1 MIMEL
6 PDSVLRFLGTP
17 RPMLIGGEWVGA
29 ESNGWE
35 ATVNPADGKVIG
47 EYAIAGKASVD
58 QAVVAARQAFE
69 NRDWS
74 KITPA
79 QRAKLLWKVAEL
91 IEANAQELA
100 VLETL
105 DGGKLFADTL
115 NGEIPAAA
123 ESFRYYAGWCTKM
136 DGRTTQPSVSEKEFH
151 TYIQREPIGVVGHIV
166 PWNGPLVMAAWKL
179 APALAAGCTCVL
191 KPSEQTPLSTL
202 LMGELFERA
211 GFPPGV
217 VNIVTGDGSTGAKL
231 VEHPEVD
238 KISFTGSSATARK
251 LLLAASG
258 NLKKVSLELGGK
270 SPVLVFA
277 DADIDRAISGA
288 AEAIFANAG
297 QVCVAGS
304 RLLVERS
311 VFEQVVDGVSRIAN
325 SLKLGPGFD
334 SESQMGPLISER
346 HRNYVHALVTSGVR
360 EGAEALSGG
369 EQCSGVGYFY
379 KPTVLV
385 NVNQEMSVV
394 REEIFGPVVTAM
406 AFDDPEEGIALAND
420 TPYGLA
426 GSIWTRDLIKAHRM
440 TESIRAGLLWV
451 NCHGIPDMS
460 VPYGGYKQ
468 SGWGRENGWD
478 GMAQYTELKSVMTL
492 L

>member
-1 MIMEL
+1 MKMEF
-6 PDSVLRFLGTP
+6 PESVLRFLDTP
-17 RPMLIGGEWVGA
+17 RPMLIGGDWVGDD
-29 ESNGWE
+29 SNEWE
-35 ATVNPADGKVIG
+35 ATVNPADGKVICK
-47 EYAIAGKASVD
+47 YAIAGKANID

-69 NRDWS
+69 NRKWS

-79 QRAKLLWKVAEL
+79 QRAQLLWKVAEL
-91 IEANAQELA
+91 IESNSRELA
-100 VLETL
+100 ILETL
-105 DGGKLFADTL
+105 DGGKLFSDTL

-123 ESFRYYAGWCTKM
+123 ESFRYYAGWCTKIE
-136 DGRTTQPSVSEKEFH
+136 GRTTQPSVSENEFH
-151 TYIQREPIGVVGHIV
+151 AYIQREPIGVVGQIV

-202 LMGELFERA
+202 LMGELFEKA

-217 VNIVTGDGSTGAKL
+217 VNIVTGDGITGARL
-231 VEHPEVD
+231 VEHPGVD
-238 KISFTGSSATARK
+238 KIAFTGSSATARK

-270 SPVLVFA
+270 SPVLVLA
-277 DADIDRAISGA
+277 DADIDRAISGV
-288 AEAIFANAG
+288 AEGIFANAG

-311 VFEQVVDGVSRIAN
+311 VFERVVEGVSRIAN
-325 SLKLGPGFD
+325 SLKLGSGFD
-334 SESQMGPLISER
+334 SESQMGPLISES
-346 HRNYVHALVTSGVR
+346 HRNYVHALVTSGVS

-369 EQCSGVGYFY
+369 EQSSGSGYFY

-394 REEIFGPVVTAM
+394 REEIFGPVITAIP
-406 AFDDPEEGIALAND
+406 FDDPEEGVTLAND

-426 GSIWTRDLIKAHRM
+426 GSIWTSDLRKAHRI
-440 TESIRAGLLWV
+440 TSSIHAGLLWV
-451 NCHGIPDMS
+451 NCHGIPDIS

-468 SGWGRENGWD
+468 SGWGRENGWE
-478 GMAQYTELKSVMTL
+478 GIEQYTELKSVMTL